1 MKKILTL
8 LFVSLLILGCEKPV
22 NEQVYE
28 ITVDK
33 NQPKTFTVPFS
44 GKDYVISFVSASE
57 WSSEIDFLDGI
68 PGWVNISK
76 STGKGGSSQEQI
88 KVTVDANKGKA
99 DREAV
104 VRVESGSAF
113 VDFVFHQLFDNG
125 GQEPGPG
132 PGTEPGPDPGADPGA
147 DPGTDPGAAPGTTP
161 TPDPY
166 FEVSPNN
173 IELGVEGGEFVIA
186 VNSNVEHYYEVQSD
200 WIEYL
205 DMVVNDVESIYKFY
219 ASPNE
224 GDDRSGLIT
233 FCGNDVCVPVSVD
246 QNGVP
251 PAATLEINPSQL
263 SVDVSGTAEPVTIT
277 VYSNSAWAVQ
287 SDSEWCEVEG
297 GSGVNDG
304 SFNITV
310 EPNPTIDVRVAI
322 ITVTVEDAAASRT
335 VTVIQ
340 APQAGETGDDAW
352 KSKEFYHRS
361 LVLRFTADWCGYCP
375 QMASALNDAQQA
387 LPDKIETIAVH
398 GGGSSLQTEAS
409 SALAGLYGITNYPT
423 GVIDGLSYV
432 PNSDSTKDMII
443 SSVKETEDKYDAVSG
458 ASWTSSVSGRN
469 VNLNLSAYI
478 KEAGSYKITAFLLE
492 DNVIAP
498 QTDYKNGDQ
507 HDYVHSGIIRSAFT
521 YPLGESFTVEE
532 NFAVKDFL
540 YSVEVPSG
548 SVVDNMRVIVYVQK
562 LDEDTSRYY
571 VDNAFSAAV
580 GVNQSLQFVTDGW
593 GTGNEGVKPGED
605 ITF

>member
-8 LFVSLLILGCEKPV
+8 LFVSLLILGCEKPG

-44 GKDYVISFVSASE
+44 GKDYVISFMSASE

-125 GQEPGPG
+125 GQEPGPN
-132 PGTEPGPDPGADPGA
+132 PGPDPGP
-147 DPGTDPGAAPGTTP
+147 TP

-166 FEVSPNN
+166 FEVSPKN
-173 IELGVEGGEFVIA
+173 IELGVEGGEFVVA
-186 VNSNVEHYYEVQSD
+186 VNSNVEHYYEVKSD
-200 WIEYL
+200 WIE
-205 DMVVNDVESIYKFY
+205 DIDVTVNGDESIYKFR
-219 ASPNE
+219 ASANE

-233 FCGNDVCVPVSVD
+233 FCGNDICIPVSVD
-246 QNGVP
+246 QTGVP
-251 PAATLEINPSQL
+251 PAATLDIDLSQL
-263 SVDVSGTAEPVTIT
+263 SVEVSGTAEPVAIS
-277 VYSNSAWAVQ
+277 VYSNCAWAVQ
-287 SDSEWCEVEG
+287 SDSEWCAVEG

-322 ITVTVEDAAASRT
+322 ISVTVEDATVSRT

-492 DNVIAP
+492 DNIIAP
-498 QTDYKNGDQ
+498 QIDYKNGDQ
-507 HDYVHSGIIRSAFT
+507 PDYVHSGIIRSAFT
-521 YPLGESFTVEE
+521 YPLGESFTVDEDS
-532 NFAVKDFL
+532 AVKDFL

-580 GVNQSLQFVTDGW
+580 GVTQSLQFVTDGW

>member
-1 MKKILTL
+1 MKKILTF
-8 LFVSLLILGCEKPV
+8 LFVSLMVLGCEVPDA
-22 NEQVYE
+22 ERVYE
-28 ITVDK
+28 ITVDET
-33 NQPKTFTVPFS
+33 QPMTFTVPFS
-44 GKDYVISFVSASE
+44 GNEYVISFMSASE
-57 WSSEIDFLDGI
+57 WRSNIIFLDGAD
-68 PGWVNISK
+68 GWITLSK
-76 STGKGGSSQEQI
+76 SEGKGGSSQQQI

-99 DREAV
+99 SREAV
-104 VRVESGSAF
+104 LRVESGSAF
-113 VDFVFHQLFDNG
+113 ADFVFHQLFDNG

-132 PGTEPGPDPGADPGA
+132 PGTD
-147 DPGTDPGAAPGTTP
+147 PGTTP
-161 TPDPY
+161 APDPY

-173 IELGVEGGEFVIA
+173 IELGVEGGEFVVA

-224 GDDRSGLIT
+224 GGDRSGLIT

-246 QNGVP
+246 QKGVP

-263 SVDVSGTAEPVTIT
+263 SVDVSGTAEPVAIS
-277 VYSNSAWAVQ
+277 VYSNSTWAVQ

-507 HDYVHSGIIRSAFT
+507 LDYVHSGIIRSAFT

-532 NFAVKDFL
+532 DFAVKDFL

-548 SVVDNMRVIVYVQK
+548 SVVDNMRVMVYVQK

-580 GVNQSLQFVTDGW
+580 GVTQSLQFVTDGW